1 MHIGSSGLPLQSIV
15 SSFALL
21 ANGMIKV
28 VTSSSPEKRGAWDG
42 ANIVR
47 KSPKAQRFCGL
58 KVRSAVVLSC
68 LLVGGGGSGGL
79 VFLGFSSSLNRCTSL
94 CSHGTKTLLEWTGR
108 RVIVR
113 NPSKSYRRYSEPE
126 CRGSCDSA
134 VRVLFPPFLSPLRFP
149 LLSQESFNPIN

>member
-68 LLVGGGGSGGL
+68 LLVGWGGSGGL

-126 CRGSCDSA
+126 CRA
-134 VRVLFPPFLSPLRFP
+134 RVIRQFGYFFPPSFLPFVFRC
-149 LLSQESFNPIN
+149 